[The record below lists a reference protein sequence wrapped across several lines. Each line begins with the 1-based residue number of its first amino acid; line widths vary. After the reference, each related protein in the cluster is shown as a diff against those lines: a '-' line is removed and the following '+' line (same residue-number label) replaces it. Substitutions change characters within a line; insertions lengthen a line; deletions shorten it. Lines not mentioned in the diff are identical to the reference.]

1 MSSRFLERAP
11 AVAGLLAALLLVSA
25 APSSRVLRICSDPN
39 NLPFSNRKE
48 QGFENRLA
56 RLIGRELGAKVEYTW
71 WPQRRGFIR
80 NTLDAGTCDL
90 VMGVPSS
97 YGRVLP
103 TRSYYTASFVFVS
116 RRDRALDIRS
126 FDDPA
131 LRRLRIGVQ
140 LVPGDGAETP
150 ASYAL
155 GRRGLSP
162 NLVGYV
168 VTGNYAEPNPPARVV
183 DAVARGDV
191 DIAVVWEPVAR
202 YFARREPIPLTV
214 SPMNDSLA
222 GPGMPLAFSIA
233 MGVRRGDTRLRDEL
247 NAILNRRETEITRLL
262 ESYGVVG
269 RTR

>member
-1 MSSRFLERAP
+1 MSSRFPEHAP
-11 AVAGLLAALLLVSA
+11 AIAGLLAALLVLSA
-25 APSSRVLRICSDPN
+25 APSSRALRVCSDPN

-56 RLIGRELGAKVEYTW
+56 RLIARELGARVEYTW

-90 VMGVPSS
+90 VMGVPSN

-103 TRSYYTASFVFVS
+103 TRPYYTASFVFVS
-116 RRDRALDIRS
+116 RRDRALDIHS

-155 GRRGLSP
+155 GRRGLSR

-168 VTGNYAEPNPPARVV
+168 VTGNYAEPNPPARIVE
-183 DAVARGDV
+183 AVARGDV
-191 DIAVVWEPVAR
+191 DVAVVWEPVAR
-202 YFARREPIPLTV
+202 YFARREPVPLRI
-214 SPMNDSLA
+214 SPLDDSLA
-222 GPGMPLAFSIA
+222 GPGMPLAISIA
-233 MGVRRGDTRLRDEL
+233 MGVRRGDTRLREQL
-247 NAILNRRETEITRLL
+247 NSVLNRRQREITRLL
-262 ESYGVVG
+262 ASYGLRSG
-269 RTR
+269 TR